1 MSFVNASPKAV
12 ELVNRLCDPGYLD
25 EQIKVLETAEDQL
38 QEVAFEEGEGVK
50 SHILYDVAYQLKTL
64 KKTFVELKNELE
76 YERRR
81 EEDDAPEGA

>member
-12 ELVNRLCDPGYLD
+12 ELVNRLCDPGNLE
-25 EQIKVLETAEDQL
+25 EQIMVLETAEDQL
-38 QEVAFEEGEGVK
+38 QEVAFEDSDNVK
-50 SHILYDVAYQLKTL
+50 SHVLYDVAFQIKSL
-64 KKTFVELKNELE
+64 KKTFVELKKELE